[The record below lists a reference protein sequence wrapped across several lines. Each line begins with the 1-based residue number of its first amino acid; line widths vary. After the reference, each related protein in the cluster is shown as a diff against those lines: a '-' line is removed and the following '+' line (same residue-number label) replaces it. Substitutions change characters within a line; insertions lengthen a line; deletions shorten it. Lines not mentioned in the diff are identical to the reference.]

1 MSYINETGRQR
12 VSYCLHFTDPK
23 LKKKVLAVRTLE
35 IDQSL
40 YNNFSQCFSE
50 LPMPQDNT
58 LPEDFAE
65 MRPGIVTVMSFVR
78 GCRDSELVEEKR
90 YEIGENGTDIAVNPY
105 YTSPESQGASVVAF
119 NNRQPL
125 AIGS

>member
-1 MSYINETGRQR
+1 
-12 VSYCLHFTDPK
+12 
-23 LKKKVLAVRTLE
+23 
-35 IDQSL
+35 
-40 YNNFSQCFSE
+40 
-50 LPMPQDNT
+50 
-58 LPEDFAE
+58 
-65 MRPGIVTVMSFVR
+65 MSFVR

-90 YEIGENGTDIAVNPY
+90 YEIGENGTDIAANPY